1 MGLPLSSEGGFG
13 DVPECGWEQITA
25 LLLNSSM
32 KDAALC
38 PQPCRGLSS
47 ISGLSL
53 LDASSTLSST
63 LNWNNKQVTRHCHMP
78 PINKIIPNKN

>member
-53 LDASSTLSST
+53 LDASSAL
-63 LNWNNKQVTRHCHMP
+63 RP
-78 PINKIIPNKN
+78 PGPTPPPPLMTSRTSPGIAR